1 MSDDEKVCFNLEMLR
16 ALEALVATKDDQIA
30 KLHLIIMRQSER
42 IVELT
47 ARAGDEPE
55 SKRRAL

>member
-1 MSDDEKVCFNLEMLR
+1 MGDLDYRLQQIEDLR
-16 ALEALVATKDDQIA
+16 AAVCLKDAQIA
-30 KLHLIIMRQSER
+30 KLHLILMRQSER

-55 SKRRAL
+55 TKRRAL